1 MEFLT
6 YELINQKKKTNPPPK
21 KNPEQTDRHDIHY
34 KTVKLKT
41 LFFYQ
46 FKTNENNNMARP
58 LFIKQK
64 IVSSFLTCY
73 STTQ

>member
-6 YELINQKKKTNPPPK
+6 YELINQKKKPTPPPKK

-34 KTVKLKT
+34 KTVKLKK

-46 FKTNENNNMARP
+46 F
-58 LFIKQK
+58 
-64 IVSSFLTCY
+64 
-73 STTQ
+73 